1 MQKPLVFLSFVAIL
15 IASFL
20 FFAQQ
25 EVMLSESGRANLT
38 VAFLDVGQGDATF
51 IESPNGTQVLV
62 DGGRGD
68 AAVLRELPKFM
79 SPFDRSIDVVIAT
92 HPDSDH
98 IGGLIDVLA
107 RYEVKTIIMTNNVND
122 TPAYDAFMQAVREE
136 GVPIVYAMRGQIFD
150 LGTGA
155 MGSTTLTIL
164 FPDRDVTHLESNT
177 ASIVAQLSYGAADVL
192 LTADS
197 PDEIETYL
205 VDSDGAA
212 LTSEVLKV
220 GHHGSRTSTDPQFLA
235 MVQPAFGIIS
245 AGKDNDYGHPHK
257 EVMDTLRQYGVETKN
272 TADVGSIFME
282 SDGASIWFR

>member
-122 TPAYDAFMQAVREE
+122 TPAYDAFM
-136 GVPIVYAMRGQIFD
+136 
-150 LGTGA
+150 
-155 MGSTTLTIL
+155 
-164 FPDRDVTHLESNT
+164 
-177 ASIVAQLSYGAADVL
+177 
-192 LTADS
+192 
-197 PDEIETYL
+197 
-205 VDSDGAA
+205 
-212 LTSEVLKV
+212 
-220 GHHGSRTSTDPQFLA
+220 
-235 MVQPAFGIIS
+235 
-245 AGKDNDYGHPHK
+245 
-257 EVMDTLRQYGVETKN
+257 
-272 TADVGSIFME
+272 
-282 SDGASIWFR
+282 